1 MTDCSVTYDIGGRL
15 RRAREQRG
23 QSGKAHAAVTARAL
37 RNIESRAQT
46 QRRLIEDIVDT
57 MRTERNQL
65 SLLTR
70 R

>member
-1 MTDCSVTYDIGGRL
+1 MTDCSVTYDMGGRL

-23 QSGKAHAAVTARAL
+23 QSGKAHAAVTAAAL
-37 RNIESRAQT
+37 RSIESRAQT
-46 QRRLIEDIVDT
+46 QRRLIEDIVDA

-65 SLLTR
+65 SSLTR